1 MKSKLIR
8 TEYLAPK
15 IVIVDGLP
23 GCGKTMLSP
32 ILSSFNRTEVMSFS
46 YELEFILTLQY
57 LDKISSDAASTMIR
71 MITDLK
77 IYNLMMSRDTN
88 FRPSD
93 LSSVFKNQN
102 YFRYIRRLFKKGD
115 ALVPARI
122 KKNNPIL
129 LIATHQMTALSK
141 PLFESLG
148 NRIFFIEVV
157 RHPLYMVK
165 QNEENMINVTAQKRD
180 FDLQIEYNNNQIP
193 FYAYGYEEDFIKA
206 SPMEKALL
214 FIERFTGHSNKLKLN
229 IKKNYPKNFIT
240 VPFEDFVLNP
250 NNYMDHIAAGIDSNI
265 TKSTVKEMK
274 RQKVPRKKIAD
285 GISLKIYKRFGW
297 EKSSKSSSERDELKA
312 RRDYVL
318 SKKVDTTI
326 MKRFD
331 NLCNQYE
338 KKYLTKINLD

>member
-8 TEYLAPK
+8 TEHLAPK
-15 IVIVDGLP
+15 IVIIDGLP

-32 ILSSFNRTEVMSFS
+32 ILSSFKRTEVMSFS
-46 YELEFILTLQY
+46 YELEFILTLKY

-122 KKNNPIL
+122 EKNNPIL
-129 LIATHQMTALSK
+129 LITTHQMTALCK

-148 NRIFFIEVV
+148 ERIFFIEVV
-157 RHPLYMVK
+157 RHPLYMIK
-165 QNEENMINVTAQKRD
+165 QHEENMINVVAQERD
-180 FDLQIEYNNNQIP
+180 FDLQIEYNNNEIP
-193 FYAYGYEEDFIKA
+193 FYAYGYEEAFIKA
-206 SPMEKALL
+206 SPIEKALL
-214 FIERFTGHSNKLKLN
+214 FIERFTSYSNKLKLE
-229 IKKNYPKNFIT
+229 IKKNYPTNFIT
-240 VPFEDFVLNP
+240 IPFEDFVLNP
-250 NNYMDHIAAGIDSNI
+250 NNYMKQIANGMESKL
-265 TKSTVKEMK
+265 TKSTIKEMK

-285 GISLKIYKRFGW
+285 GISLEIYRRFGW
-297 EKSSKSSSERDELKA
+297 ENSIKGSSEREELKA
-312 RRDYVL
+312 RRDYVF
-318 SKKVDTTI
+318 SKKVDKEI

-331 NLCNQYE
+331 NLCAQYE
-338 KKYLTKINLD
+338 KFYLKKIDLD